1 VDGKLRIAVLS
12 SRRSPGLRELLS
24 IARESD
30 LYKIVSLLTSDE
42 SFRDG
47 GVAAEAGVPVLVHPI
62 RNFCRERGHR
72 LSDLSA
78 REDYDAQTVRRLRP
92 FAPDALLLS
101 SYLLIATEPLLAA
114 WPDRIV
120 NVHGA
125 DLARRGSDGRALY
138 PGLRAVRDAIV
149 AGEHETRATSHIV
162 TERID
167 DGPLLLR
174 SGAFPVAPFVEQLRR
189 DGAEHAV
196 HAYAY
201 AHQEWML
208 TAVWGSLLAG
218 SAEILA
224 AAGAV
229 APLLR
234 QDADVAWQELS

>member
-1 VDGKLRIAVLS
+1 MGAKLRVAVLS
-12 SRRSPGLRELLS
+12 SRRSPGLGELLS
-24 IARESD
+24 LARVSD
-30 LYKIVSLLTSDE
+30 LYEIVCLVASDE

-47 GVAAEAGVPVLVHPI
+47 GVAAKWGLPVLSHPI
-62 RNFCRERGHR
+62 RAFCRERGRR

-78 REDYDAQTVRRLRP
+78 REDYDAQTVQALGL
-92 FAPDALLLS
+92 FAPDSLLLS
-101 SYLLIATEPLLAA
+101 SYLWIATEPLLNA

-125 DLARRGSDGRALY
+125 DLARRETDGRPLY
-138 PGLRAVRDAIV
+138 PGLRAVRDTIV
-149 AGEHETRATSHIV
+149 AGERETRATSHIV
-162 TERID
+162 TERVD

-174 SGAFPVAPFVEQLRR
+174 SGPFSVAPFVEKLRR
-189 DGAEHAV
+189 DGNAHAV
-196 HAYAY
+196 HAYAH

-208 TAVWGSLLAG
+208 SAAWGSLLAG

-234 QDADVAWQELS
+234 QDADFVWQELA